1 MNAVGSEGGA
11 ESGRDRRRY
20 ARASLRLRGR
30 YLLEDGSEHSCEC
43 LDISVGGLRLKA
55 AKAGPWGSKVIAYID
70 GLGRVE
76 GYLVRRA
83 PGWFAIEV
91 HVSERKESRLAE
103 RIQTLLES
111 VGGPPIDRR
120 QSDRFHQSR
129 EAVMLVSADGT
140 IHEAQLADVSAEGAA
155 VLTEGPFAIGERLGI
170 GERTAIVMRV
180 FPGGVALEFERE
192 PKLPR
197 PRASAAQPA
206 EG

>member
-1 MNAVGSEGGA
+1 
-11 ESGRDRRRY
+11 
-20 ARASLRLRGR
+20 
-30 YLLEDGSEHSCEC
+30 
-43 LDISVGGLRLKA
+43 
-55 AKAGPWGSKVIAYID
+55 
-70 GLGRVE
+70 
-76 GYLVRRA
+76 
-83 PGWFAIEV
+83 
-91 HVSERKESRLAE
+91 
-103 RIQTLLES
+103 
-111 VGGPPIDRR
+111 
-120 QSDRFHQSR
+120 
-129 EAVMLVSADGT
+129 MLVSADGT